1 MDEKMVGI
9 EMVKYLRGYLTK
21 MLDSDGSDLHI
32 KAGSLTTARIKGDI
46 TPLSKQ
52 KLPKERALLLA
63 KALLGGRF
71 KRFTEQ
77 KSADFMFK
85 LNDDFRFRVNLFF
98 QIEGVSGVFRKIPT
112 EIPTIEKMN
121 LPEAVFKL
129 CGKAR
134 GLVLVTGPTGSGK
147 STTLAAMIN
156 YINST
161 TKKHILTLE
170 DPVEFVHQDKLSIL
184 NQRAIGEDAVD
195 FSTALRAAL
204 REDPDIILIGEMR
217 DMETIEMA
225 LHAAETGHLVFST
238 LHTVSASETI
248 GRIIGMFPGEEQN
261 KVRMSLASVIEGVMS
276 QRLLKTTSGGRVAA
290 IEILLKTARIEQLI
304 ADSRDSEITDALKEG
319 KEVYKTQSFDQALF
333 DLYKEGT
340 IDLKN
345 ALFTSTNPSDFKM
358 EIDKF
363 EAEKEGTSEN
373 EDGVDKDLIDLKE
386 T

>member
-1 MDEKMVGI
+1 MKSAAEEAMI
-9 EMVKYLRGYLTK
+9 KYLRGYLTK
-21 MLDSDGSDLHI
+21 MLDVDGSDLHI

-46 TPLSKQ
+46 TPMTKQ
-52 KLPKERALLLA
+52 KLPRDKALILA
-63 KALLGGRF
+63 KALLPDRF
-71 KRFTEQ
+71 ERFCKE

-121 LPEAVFKL
+121 LPDAVFQL

-156 YINST
+156 YINAT

-170 DPVEFVHQDKLSIL
+170 DPVEFVHQDKQCIL

-276 QRLLKTTSGGRVAA
+276 QRLLKTVSGGRVAA
-290 IEILLKTARIEQLI
+290 IEILLKTARIETLI
-304 ADSRDSEITDALKEG
+304 AESRDSEITDALREG
-319 KEVYKTQSFDQALF
+319 KEIYKTQSFDQALF
-333 DLYKEGT
+333 DIYKNELIDMKTALY
-340 IDLKN
+340 N
-345 ALFTSTNPSDFKM
+345 ATNPSDLKM
-358 EIDKF
+358 EIEKYI
-363 EAEKEGTSEN
+363 EEKEGVPELA
-373 EDGVDKDLIDLKE
+373 EGEEDKDLIELVL
-386 T
+386 